1 VAWGSVRK
9 VTNQPSG
16 AAGEGTDGARG
27 IQTGQCWK
35 FHPRL
40 TGCPQ
45 PNQALEPTPRS
56 LRCAAAS
63 GRGSPRAFGILLCL
77 CHWLVS

>member
-9 VTNQPSG
+9 VTNQRSG

-35 FHPRL
+35 FPPRL

-45 PNQALEPTPRS
+45 PNQALELTPEAS
-56 LRCAAAS
+56 AALRPLDAAHR
-63 GRGSPRAFGILLCL
+63 GR
-77 CHWLVS
+77 